1 MWGGGKIKIMLN
13 NEFETT
19 LDTMCQCIYEKNQS
33 LKALRN
39 VLKEKEN
46 EIASLKAQLEV
57 QMSTLNS
64 KIIAI
69 KEKDKT
75 IEYYS
80 NQTERHL
87 EQIQQLLK
95 ENSKYKELKKANEE
109 VKKVM
114 EEIAGGKND

>member
-1 MWGGGKIKIMLN
+1 MLN

-57 QMSTLNS
+57 QVSTLNS

-87 EQIQQLLK
+87 EQIHQLLK
-95 ENSKYKELKKANEE
+95 ENSKYKELKKASEE